1 MSKIYYLTEEEL
13 NECDQEADDKGV
25 MCAYI
30 EEAKDWVAIEAHC
43 LNCGYSVLECDC
55 SERQIIPADAFVKII
70 RIA

>member
-1 MSKIYYLTEEEL
+1 MYEVYYLTEEEL
-13 NECDQEADDKGV
+13 NECEQEADNKGV

-30 EEAKDWVAIEAHC
+30 EEDWVAIEAHC
-43 LNCGYSVLECDC
+43 LNCGYRQLECDC

>member
-1 MSKIYYLTEEEL
+1 MYEVYYLTEEEL
-13 NECDQEADDKGV
+13 NECEQEADDKGV

-43 LNCGYSVLECDC
+43 LNCCYSQLACEC
-55 SERQIIPADAFVKII
+55 SERQIIPSDAFIKII